1 MFENEKSED
10 YWKAIA
16 EDMGEELGVDTREG
30 SVYMDTQAG
39 HILRITKFYG
49 DLEQLFSMYSVETT
63 YGDVLTE
70 MAAKDGIER
79 TAASPSYWTAVFD
92 GTTPETGTVFLC
104 GDYYFTYEAVGDELY
119 LLVAEVAGEETNN
132 LIPGSPLI
140 PMTNIEGLN
149 SATLGELYTR
159 GIDEESDNALRAR
172 WREAKAGPAENGNK
186 THYKK
191 WCEEVAGV
199 GRARILPLWG
209 GENTVKAVLFATD
222 GFNVTPNLVA
232 QVQEYV
238 DPIADGF
245 KVTVDG
251 IEYTFGDGMGEGVAN
266 MGAHFLAVSATPV
279 NLTISATLSLKD
291 GYTIEQATQAARE
304 AFISYLKELALGT
317 ADDTNE
323 VVRISRIGSIL
334 AGLEAVLDYDDLTL
348 NGEEENLVVDSNSVA
363 VLSEVVFNA

>member
-1 MFENEKSED
+1 MFENEMSED

-16 EDMGEELGVDTREG
+16 EEMGEDLGVDVREG

-49 DLEQLFSMYSVETT
+49 DLAQLFSMYSVETT

-70 MAAKDGIER
+70 MAERDGISR

-92 GTTPETGTVFLC
+92 GTTPDVGSRFLC
-104 GDYYFTYEAVGDELY
+104 GEYYFTYEAVDDELY
-119 LLVAEVAGEETNN
+119 LLVAEIPGDETNN
-132 LIPGSPLI
+132 FTPGTPLI
-140 PMTNIEGLN
+140 PMTTIEGLN
-149 SATLGELYTR
+149 SATLGTLYTR
-159 GIDEESDNALRAR
+159 GIDEESDDALRTR

-186 THYKK
+186 AHYKK

-199 GRARILPLWG
+199 GRARILPLWA

-222 GFNVTPNLVA
+222 GFNVTPTLVA
-232 QVQEYV
+232 QVQNYI
-238 DPIADGF
+238 DPIVDGF
-245 KVTVDG
+245 EVEVDG
-251 IEYTFGDGMGEGVAN
+251 VTYTFGDGMGEGVAN

-291 GYTIEQATQAARE
+291 GYTIEQATQAATA
-304 AFISYLKELALGT
+304 AFTAYLKELALGT

-323 VVRISRIGSIL
+323 IVRISRIGSIL
-334 AGLEAVLDYDDLTL
+334 TGLDAVLDYDDLTL
-348 NGEEENLVVDSNSVA
+348 NGHEANLVVDSNSVA
-363 VLSEVVFNA
+363 VLAGVVFSA